1 MKTVT
6 FTEFRRHAS
15 TLLDDVENG
24 EIVRILRH
32 GHPVAEVT
40 PLSNDLSETPSW
52 KRPGLKLTTKGL
64 ALSQA
69 ILDERIDMGCG

>member
-24 EIVRILRH
+24 EIIRILRH

-40 PLSNDLSETPSW
+40 PLPNDSSGTPSW
-52 KRPGLKLTTKGL
+52 QRPGLKLVSKGL
-64 ALSQA
+64 ALSKV
-69 ILDERIDMGCG
+69 ILTERSLS